1 MGQLVMY
8 HLMDAFAEHPVPKG
22 FFVRNYCPGEEQV
35 WIEINKCGIF
45 GPNVGM
51 DGWENMVVKMAG
63 LVPERDILFAT
74 LADDIPVATLTA
86 YVCADGLGSIH
97 MVSAKDSVRGHGI
110 GKALLAI
117 GMKRLREATPRP
129 SITRLSTDDWRLPA
143 IKGYLNAGF
152 HPVNVS
158 DDMVGRWQIV
168 CATLGIHGVEML
180 DANGVG
186 TGIVL

>member
-1 MGQLVMY
+1 MGQLIMY
-8 HLMDAFAEHPVPKG
+8 HLMDAFVEHPVPEC
-22 FFVRNYCPGEEQV
+22 FFVRKFRRGEEAV

-45 GPNVGM
+45 GPDAGM
-51 DGWENMVVKMAG
+51 EGWENMVVKRNG

-86 YVCADGLGSIH
+86 FVRDDGFGEIH
-97 MVSAKDSVRGHGI
+97 MVSAKESVRGHGI

-117 GMKRLREATPRP
+117 GMKMLREAAPPP

-158 DDMVGRWQIV
+158 EDMSDRWQKV
-168 CATLGIHGVEML
+168 CAVLGIHGIEML
-180 DANGVG
+180 DSGGKG

>member
-1 MGQLVMY
+1 MGQLIMY
-8 HLMDAFAEHPVPKG
+8 HLMDAFVEHPVPEG
-22 FFVRNYCPGEEQV
+22 FAVRKFRKGEEAV

-45 GPNVGM
+45 GPDTGM
-51 DGWENMVVKMAG
+51 EGWENMIVKRNG

-86 YVCADGLGSIH
+86 FVRDDGFGEIH
-97 MVSAKDSVRGHGI
+97 MVSAKESVRGHGI

-117 GMKRLREATPRP
+117 GMKMLREAAPPP

-143 IKGYLNAGF
+143 IKGYLDAGF

-158 DDMVGRWQIV
+158 EDMPDRWRKV
-168 CATLGIHGVEML
+168 CAPLGIHGVEML
-180 DANGVG
+180 DSGGKG